1 MPKKRVEPRAIPSLQ
16 VPLQVR
22 QGGVSESLL
31 LHLNHRS
38 TGFKISHDPR
48 LTGLGRILR
57 KYSIDEWPSY
67 GMYSRA
73 TCRSVEPAVPEQVE
87 LDQCWQRRRL
97 RMRPGLTCLWAVAG
111 RDSIDLETWMKMD
124 MQYIDN
130 RSLTLDWKIILRT
143 ILGVLTGQ
151 GKFESVA
158 RIK

>member
-1 MPKKRVEPRAIPSLQ
+1 M
-16 VPLQVR
+16 
-22 QGGVSESLL
+22 
-31 LHLNHRS
+31 
-38 TGFKISHDPR
+38 
-48 LTGLGRILR
+48 
-57 KYSIDEWPSY
+57 
-67 GMYSRA
+67 
-73 TCRSVEPAVPEQVE
+73 
-87 LDQCWQRRRL
+87 
-97 RMRPGLTCLWAVAG
+97 AG